1 DSSGGARSQ
10 ARQDRGHAQIC
21 ACGAGPSGGSPGQ
34 TGQVHASPH
43 LPLSPSPLLRLSA
56 AAPAA
61 ITEKPVRVSSVSKA
75 SAAAQE
81 PPSPKAPKVKRVKP

>member
-1 DSSGGARSQ
+1 VPA
-10 ARQDRGHAQIC
+10 AA
-21 ACGAGPSGGSPGQ
+21 APTAKPGK
-34 TGQVHASPH
+34 TAAAPKSVPAAPAPAAVPPAKPGKST
-43 LPLSPSPLLRLSA
+43 PLRISPSPLLRLSA